1 MWIAIECKN
10 VINEYVGGIPV
21 CKHVASINVNL
32 LSCVFAATWSQ
43 WISSQYVVNNNA
55 TLSNFNYPW
64 ILGIVFFDTT
74 GSFSPTTGVR
84 TLYLNMIAI
93 NNSF

>member
-1 MWIAIECKN
+1 MSMLGVYQYASMWLALTLTCYRVSLLLLE
-10 VINEYVGGIPV
+10 
-21 CKHVASINVNL
+21 ASEQL
-32 LSCVFAATWSQ
+32 
-43 WISSQYVVNNNA
+43 SSQYVVNNNA